1 VSPGIEVH
9 VSKIRLYAEAGFAVH
24 DNVSGNQLVSRRNY
38 KLTAFY
44 SF

>member
-1 VSPGIEVH
+1 MLFRSHLNKVRI
-9 VSKIRLYAEAGFAVH
+9 YAEAGFSVH
-24 DNVSGNQLVSRRNY
+24 DNVSGNQLVSRRNF